1 MSTSGTYKTKSK
13 SKGRKP
19 QPLICSIPPFAKE
32 SNDLLVSW
40 FVGPV
45 VCDTADCEVEKE
57 EVRWKGG
64 RMKAKI
70 IFIVSNFNAFALFSC
85 LFFPKVAQEV
95 AITYISLSQLIVI
108 GYLFWDDE

>member
-1 MSTSGTYKTKSK
+1 M
-13 SKGRKP
+13 
-19 QPLICSIPPFAKE
+19 E
-32 SNDLLVSW
+32 
-40 FVGPV
+40 
-45 VCDTADCEVEKE
+45 EE
-57 EVRWKGG
+57 EVRWKGGKVERWKGGKVERWKGG